1 MKKLYEE
8 YSVEDFLKD
17 DSFLLWNLS
26 PTESTHILWHTFWE
40 QHPEKRPD
48 MERARQILKT
58 MRIKGTPLSA
68 GEVNQIYHLTW
79 KRYYRTRKK
88 TARMKFYYAAACLA
102 AIVLFSWAI
111 YLFPPVSLTS
121 HVTHTPAT
129 IETDSPDIQLIW
141 NQTNKENFAEDA
153 NFTLTPAGEI
163 QVTDKASRKRNTLK
177 PATSHINQ
185 LYIPNGKRA
194 SLLLSDG
201 TKIWIN
207 SGTFVSFPTTFREQ
221 DRTISTNGEIYIEVA
236 PDKARPFYVKTS
248 LFDIKVHGTQF
259 NVMAYEADEV
269 KSVVLVKGS
278 VEIYD
283 THQKNLFL
291 KPDEM
296 LNITDGQW
304 SVHTVDTYNYICWK
318 DGVLKFSGENMSDIL
333 LRLSRHYGVRFD
345 CDPQAARLV
354 CTGKL
359 VLFDNLDQVLRT
371 LSDIFPIQYR
381 MEQDQIKINVEP
393 EK

>member
-1 MKKLYEE
+1 MNKLYEN

-17 DSFLLWNLS
+17 DSFLLWNIS
-26 PTESTHILWHTFWE
+26 PTESTSTFWQTFWE
-40 QHPEKRPD
+40 QHPEKRLD

-58 MRIKGTPLSA
+58 MRIKGAPLST
-68 GEVNQIYHLTW
+68 GEVNEIYYLIW
-79 KRYYRTRKK
+79 KRYYCTRKK
-88 TARMKFYYAAACLA
+88 AARLKFYYAAACVA
-102 AIVLFSWAI
+102 AIILFSWSI
-111 YLFPPVSLTS
+111 YLFPPVSFNS
-121 HVTHTPAT
+121 QVTHIPAV
-129 IETDSPDIQLIW
+129 IETHSPDIQLIW
-141 NQTNKENFAEDA
+141 NNIHKENFTADA
-153 NFTLTPAGEI
+153 NFILTSEGEI
-163 QVTDKASRKRNTLK
+163 QIADKASQKRNTLK
-177 PATSHINQ
+177 PDSNHINQ

-194 SLLLSDG
+194 SLLLPDG

-207 SGTFVSFPTTFREQ
+207 SGTFVSFPTTFRER

-236 PDKARPFYVKTS
+236 PDQTRPFYVKTS

-278 VEIYD
+278 VEIYN

-296 LNITDGQW
+296 LNVVGGQW

-333 LRLSRHYGVRFD
+333 LRLSRHYGVKFD

-354 CTGKL
+354 CSGKL
-359 VLFDNLDQVLRT
+359 VLFDDLDQVLQT
-371 LSDIFPIQYR
+371 LSDIFPIQYH